1 MENTLLE
8 KNPKIVLASASPRRK
23 EIMQKMGLSFEIITS
38 DADESL
44 PDGTPPIE
52 IAKMLSRRKAEA
64 VSRLCGA
71 NTIVIGSDTLLEF
84 EGAPLGKPESE
95 AHAVAMLNSLSGK
108 KHYVHTAITV
118 IYEKK
123 VLTDADSTAVF
134 MKPFS
139 EKEVKDYVA
148 TGECM
153 DKAGSYA
160 IQGLGGALVDRIEG
174 EYDTVV
180 GLTSSLLSKM
190 IAEILK

>member
-1 MENTLLE
+1 MENTNL
-8 KNPKIVLASASPRRK
+8 KIVLASSSPRRK

-38 DADESL
+38 DVDETMTE
-44 PDGTPPIE
+44 GTPPVE

-64 VSRLCGA
+64 VKRLCDE
-71 NTIVIGSDTLLEF
+71 NTVVIGSDTLLEF

-95 AHAVAMLNSLSGK
+95 AQALSMLNSLSGK

-118 IYEKK
+118 AYGGR
-123 VLTDADSTAVF
+123 VLTEADSTAVF

-139 EKEVKDYVA
+139 DTEARAYVD
-148 TGECM
+148 TKECM

-180 GLTSSLLSKM
+180 GLSSKLLSNM
-190 IAEILK
+190 LAEIIR